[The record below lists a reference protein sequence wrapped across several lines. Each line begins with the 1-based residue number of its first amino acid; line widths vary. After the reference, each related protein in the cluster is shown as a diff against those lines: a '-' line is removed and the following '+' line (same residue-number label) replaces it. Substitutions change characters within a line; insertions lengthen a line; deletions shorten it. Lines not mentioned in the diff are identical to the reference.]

1 MKNSFLIKKNS
12 RHSNS
17 YGIKK
22 KRMISGEKNPLY
34 LKISHSYLVASRKTL
49 QFSLN
54 ALFNIAVAC

>member
-22 KRMISGEKNPLY
+22 ADDFRRKNPLY